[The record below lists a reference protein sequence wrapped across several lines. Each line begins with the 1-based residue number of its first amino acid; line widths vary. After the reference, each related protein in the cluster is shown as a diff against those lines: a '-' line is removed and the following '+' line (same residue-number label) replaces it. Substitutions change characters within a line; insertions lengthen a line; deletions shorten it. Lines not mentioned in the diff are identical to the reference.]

1 MAIAKINPLYFTG
14 LDNEKTFTPSTN
26 IKINSVENKYLLPLN
41 FKEGDIIESGT
52 ELKFNLINAYESSV
66 AFPEAIIDYTEL

>member
-1 MAIAKINPLYFTG
+1 MAIAKIFPTYYSALNT
-14 LDNEKTFTPSTN
+14 EKTFTPSTN

-52 ELKFNLINAYESSV
+52 ELKFNIGTYDSSV